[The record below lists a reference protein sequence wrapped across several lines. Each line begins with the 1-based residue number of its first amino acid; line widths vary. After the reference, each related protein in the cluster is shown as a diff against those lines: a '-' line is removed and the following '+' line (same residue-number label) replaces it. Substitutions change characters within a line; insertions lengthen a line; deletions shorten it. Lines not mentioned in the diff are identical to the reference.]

1 MRVIGVCGTSGA
13 GKTTLL
19 EGVIAGLQA
28 AGQRVSVIKHA
39 HHRFDIDHPG
49 KDSWRH
55 RQAGAGE
62 VLIANRQRLALMR
75 EYATPQDLD
84 AHALIAELSPCDWVL
99 VEGFKHGDLPKIE
112 VWRAGQEKAG
122 RAPLYPDDPRV
133 VAVVTD
139 DPASLPQAPAVPVLD
154 LNEPAMLVRH
164 LLASGERYLYHPP
177 HHG

>member
-1 MRVIGVCGTSGA
+1 MRVIGVCGASGM

-19 EGVIAGLQA
+19 EGVIAGLRA

-62 VLIANRQRLALMR
+62 VLVANSHRLALMR
-75 EYATPQDLD
+75 EFAQPQVLD
-84 AHALIAELSPCDWVL
+84 PHVLIAELSPCDWVL
-99 VEGFKHGDLPKIE
+99 VEGFKHEDLPKVE
-112 VWRAGQEKAG
+112 VWRDGVGPAG
-122 RAPLYPDDPRV
+122 REPLFLHDPQV
-133 VAVVTD
+133 VAVITD
-139 DPASLPQAPAVPVLD
+139 DPASLPEVPRVPVLD
-154 LNEPAMLVRH
+154 LNEPALLVRH